1 VSIRCP
7 SKLILLGVIV
17 LAGTLRAN
25 IAPTIRGVS
34 PSSGSGPFVTLTAQY
49 ADANGFNDLKTLEIL
64 LNTTSASL
72 ANACYMQ
79 FDTGTNLLSLWND
92 AGTGAIGS
100 VSGGATTVENSQC
113 RISLSST
120 SKYELNNF
128 DITVFITFKSFLGAK
143 NTYLRAEDLEAASS
157 GWQQPGTWSVTAN
170 QPPSVASLSPEAGSG
185 TSQTFTLNFTDPDG
199 SSDLASVQILINNF
213 LNGISSCYL
222 AYNIPGDTLYLVK
235 DNGDA
240 GHPIGMLLRNG
251 SGGALSN
258 SQCTVTW
265 AGSSAVFS
273 GNQLTLTLALTF
285 TSAFHGNKVVYTAA
299 QDNGGNNTGW
309 ITMGV
314 YGVTGAAT
322 TYPAAVAV
330 QPNYGT
336 LSNASIT
343 FTFDDATSYQNLSSV
358 QALINTAVDGRSACY
373 VAYNRIYQELF
384 LVQDNGDAGHPIGM
398 PLNGSGTL
406 SNSQCSIAGAGS
418 SVSGSGQRLTL
429 ILNVTFTPAFAGH
442 RAIWTAT
449 QTFSGG
455 NSDWQALG
463 AWLMP

>member
-1 VSIRCP
+1 
-7 SKLILLGVIV
+7 VIV

-113 RISLSST
+113 RVSLSST

-199 SSDLASVQILINNF
+199 SSDLASSRF
-213 LNGISSCYL
+213 L
-222 AYNIPGDTLYLVK
+222 
-235 DNGDA
+235 
-240 GHPIGMLLRNG
+240 
-251 SGGALSN
+251 
-258 SQCTVTW
+258 
-265 AGSSAVFS
+265 
-273 GNQLTLTLALTF
+273 
-285 TSAFHGNKVVYTAA
+285 
-299 QDNGGNNTGW
+299 
-309 ITMGV
+309 
-314 YGVTGAAT
+314 
-322 TYPAAVAV
+322 
-330 QPNYGT
+330 
-336 LSNASIT
+336 SIT
-343 FTFDDATSYQNLSSV
+343 S
-358 QALINTAVDGRSACY
+358 
-373 VAYNRIYQELF
+373 
-384 LVQDNGDAGHPIGM
+384 
-398 PLNGSGTL
+398 
-406 SNSQCSIAGAGS
+406 
-418 SVSGSGQRLTL
+418 
-429 ILNVTFTPAFAGH
+429 
-442 RAIWTAT
+442 
-449 QTFSGG
+449 
-455 NSDWQALG
+455 
-463 AWLMP
+463 